1 MLATGLHEP
10 VSLRAVPPQEWP
22 VGQDSTSTQSQL
34 SMAATMAV
42 VTAAAS
48 VAVHWLLSSFLQT
61 PPHPVLS
68 FIVSAFLVVA
78 IAAVAGKRGASNAP
92 PGPAAVPVFGNW
104 LQVGNDLNHRLLAR
118 LSARY
123 GPVFRLRLGVRNL
136 VVVSDPRLATEVLHT
151 QGVEFG
157 SRPRNVV
164 FDIFTANGSDMVFTE
179 YGDHWRR
186 MRRVMTLPFFTA
198 RVVQQYRAMWEAEMD
213 HVVSDLRAD
222 KMAHVAG
229 VVVRRRLQL
238 MLYNIMYRM
247 MFDAKFESVDD
258 PMFVQ
263 ATRFNSERSRLAQ
276 SFEYNYG
283 DFIPVL
289 RPFLRGYLNKCRDLQ
304 TRRLAFFN
312 TNYVE
317 KRRKVMDTPGDKD
330 KLRCAIDHVLAA
342 EKSGE
347 ITPEN
352 VIYIVENINV
362 AAIETTL
369 WSIEWALAEVVNHP
383 DVQRKVRRE
392 IKDVL
397 GDDEPITESNIGRLP
412 YLQAVIKEAL
422 RLHCPIPLLVPHMN
436 LEDAKL
442 GGYAIPKGSK
452 VVVNAWWLSNNPE
465 LWEKPEEF
473 RPERFIGEESSVDA
487 AVGGKVDFR
496 FLPFGMGRRSCPG
509 IILALPILALIVGK
523 LVRSFEMVP
532 PPGVDKL
539 DVSEKGGQFSLH
551 IANHSVV
558 AFHPISP

>member
-1 MLATGLHEP
+1 
-10 VSLRAVPPQEWP
+10 
-22 VGQDSTSTQSQL
+22 
-34 SMAATMAV
+34 MAV
-42 VTAAAS
+42 SAARVAVATAAS
-48 VAVHWLLSSFLQT
+48 LAVHWLLRPFLQAQ
-61 PPHPVLS
+61 HPALGLLLPAAV
-68 FIVSAFLVVA
+68 FLG
-78 IAAVAGKRGASNAP
+78 IAATGAANAP

-104 LQVGNDLNHRLLAR
+104 LQVGNDLNHRFLAR

-164 FDIFTANGSDMVFTE
+164 FDIFTANGADMVFTE

-198 RVVQQYRAMWEAEMD
+198 RVVQQYRDMWEAEMD
-213 HVVSDLRAD
+213 AVVSDISADAVAQRA
-222 KMAHVAG
+222 G
-229 VVVRRRLQL
+229 FVVRRRLQL

-247 MFDAKFESVDD
+247 MFDARFDSVDD
-258 PMFVQ
+258 PMFVE

-276 SFEYNYG
+276 SFDYNYG
-283 DFIPVL
+283 DFIPIL
-289 RPFLRGYLNKCRDLQ
+289 RPFLRGYLSKCRDLQ

-312 TNYVE
+312 NNYVE

-330 KLRCAIDHVLAA
+330 KLRCAIDHILQA
-342 EKSGE
+342 EKNGE

-383 DVQRKVRRE
+383 AVQRKVRDE
-392 IKDVL
+392 IKAVV
-397 GDDEPITESNIGRLP
+397 GDDEPITESTIHSLP
-412 YLQAVIKEAL
+412 YLQAVVKETL
-422 RLHCPIPLLVPHMN
+422 RLHSPIPLLVPHMN
-436 LEDAKL
+436 LEEAKL
-442 GGYAIPKGSK
+442 GGYTIPKGSK
-452 VVVNAWWLSNNPE
+452 VVVNAWWLANNPE
-465 LWEKPEEF
+465 LWEKSEEF
-473 RPERFIGEESSVDA
+473 RPERFLGEEKSVDA
-487 AVGGKVDFR
+487 TVGGKVDFR
-496 FLPFGMGRRSCPG
+496 FLPFGVGRRSCPG

-532 PPGVDKL
+532 PPGVEKL

-551 IANHSVV
+551 IAKHSVI
-558 AFHPISP
+558 AFHPVSGSA

>member
-1 MLATGLHEP
+1 
-10 VSLRAVPPQEWP
+10 
-22 VGQDSTSTQSQL
+22 
-34 SMAATMAV
+34 MAALAIRAAFAAV
-42 VTAAAS
+42 ATS
-48 VAVHWLLSSFLQT
+48 LAVYWLLNSSFLQT
-61 PPHPVLS
+61 PNIALS
-68 FIVSAFLVVA
+68 LPAAAAAFVVVA
-78 IAAVAGKRGASNAP
+78 IAASGPGHRSDGTP
-92 PGPAAVPVFGNW
+92 PGPAALPVLGNW
-104 LQVGNDLNHRLLAR
+104 LQVGNDLNHRFLAR

-164 FDIFTANGSDMVFTE
+164 FDIFTANGADMVFTE

-213 HVVSDLRAD
+213 AVVSDLRAD
-222 KMAHVAG
+222 PVARVAG

-238 MLYNIMYRM
+238 MLYNIMYGM
-247 MFDAKFESVDD
+247 MFDARFESVDD
-258 PMFVQ
+258 PLFVQ

-276 SFEYNYG
+276 SFDYNYG
-283 DFIPVL
+283 DFIPIL

-304 TRRLAFFN
+304 SRRLAFFN
-312 TNYVE
+312 NNYVE
-317 KRRKVMDTPGDKD
+317 KRRKVMDSPGDKD
-330 KLRCAIDHVLAA
+330 KLRCAIDHILAA
-342 EKSGE
+342 EKNGE
-347 ITPEN
+347 ITAEN

-383 DVQRKVRRE
+383 AVQTKVRGE

-397 GDDEPITESNIGRLP
+397 GDDEPITESNIQQLP
-412 YLQAVIKEAL
+412 YLQAVIKETL
-422 RLHCPIPLLVPHMN
+422 RLHSPIPLLVPHMN
-436 LEDAKL
+436 LEEAKL
-442 GGYAIPKGSK
+442 GGYTIPRGSK
-452 VVVNAWWLSNNPE
+452 VVVNAWWLANNPE

-473 RPERFIGEESSVDA
+473 RPERFLDEDSGVDA
-487 AVGGKVDFR
+487 ATIGGKADFR
-496 FLPFGMGRRSCPG
+496 FLPFGVGRRSCPG
-509 IILALPILALIVGK
+509 IILAMPILALIVGK
-523 LVRSFEMVP
+523 LVRSFQMLP

-558 AFHPISP
+558 AFHPIDSA

>member
-1 MLATGLHEP
+1 HAPHPALLP
-10 VSLRAVPPQEWP
+10 
-22 VGQDSTSTQSQL
+22 
-34 SMAATMAV
+34 
-42 VTAAAS
+42 AAAAL
-48 VAVHWLLSSFLQT
+48 VA
-61 PPHPVLS
+61 
-68 FIVSAFLVVA
+68 VA
-78 IAAVAGKRGASNAP
+78 IAAGAGRKRGGAGAP

-104 LQVGNDLNHRLLAR
+104 LQVGNDLNHRFLAR

-136 VVVSDPRLATEVLHT
+136 VVVSDPQLATEVLHT

-164 FDIFTANGSDMVFTE
+164 FDIFTANGADMVFTE

-198 RVVQQYRAMWEAEMD
+198 RVVQQYRSMWEAEMD
-213 HVVSDLRAD
+213 DV
-222 KMAHVAG
+222 
-229 VVVRRRLQL
+229 L

-247 MFDAKFESVDD
+247 MFDARFESVDD
-258 PMFVQ
+258 PMFVE
-263 ATRFNSERSRLAQ
+263 ATKFNSERSRLAQ
-276 SFEYNYG
+276 SFDYNYG
-283 DFIPVL
+283 DFIPIL

-312 TNYVE
+312 ANYVE
-317 KRRKVMDTPGDKD
+317 KRRKVMDTPGDKN
-330 KLRCAIDHVLAA
+330 KLRCAIDHILAA

-383 DVQRKVRRE
+383 EVQRKVRGE
-392 IKDVL
+392 IRDVL
-397 GDDEPITESNIGRLP
+397 GDDEPITESNISKLP
-412 YLQAVIKEAL
+412 YLQAVIKETL
-422 RLHCPIPLLVPHMN
+422 RLHSPIPLLVPHMN
-436 LEDAKL
+436 LEEASL
-442 GGYAIPKGSK
+442 GGYTIPKGSK
-452 VVVNAWWLSNNPE
+452 VVVNAWWLANNPE

-473 RPERFIGEESSVDA
+473 RPERFLGEESNVDTT
-487 AVGGKVDFR
+487 VGGGKVDFR
-496 FLPFGMGRRSCPG
+496 FLPFGVGRRSCPG

-558 AFHPISP
+558 AFHPIVS

>member
-1 MLATGLHEP
+1 
-10 VSLRAVPPQEWP
+10 
-22 VGQDSTSTQSQL
+22 
-34 SMAATMAV
+34 MAV
-42 VTAAAS
+42 SARRVAFATAASLAVYWLLKS
-48 VAVHWLLSSFLQT
+48 FLHAPHPALLPAAAALVAV
-61 PPHPVLS
+61 
-68 FIVSAFLVVA
+68 
-78 IAAVAGKRGASNAP
+78 AVGAGGKRGGPGAP

-104 LQVGNDLNHRLLAR
+104 LQVGNDLNHRFLAR

-164 FDIFTANGSDMVFTE
+164 FD
-179 YGDHWRR
+179 
-186 MRRVMTLPFFTA
+186 A
-198 RVVQQYRAMWEAEMD
+198 R
-213 HVVSDLRAD
+213 
-222 KMAHVAG
+222 
-229 VVVRRRLQL
+229 
-238 MLYNIMYRM
+238 
-247 MFDAKFESVDD
+247 FDSVDD
-258 PMFVQ
+258 PMFVE
-263 ATRFNSERSRLAQ
+263 ATKFNSERSRLAQ
-276 SFEYNYG
+276 SFDYNYG
-283 DFIPVL
+283 DFIPIL

-312 TNYVE
+312 SNYVE
-317 KRRKVMDTPGDKD
+317 KRREVMDTPGQDKN
-330 KLRCAIDHVLAA
+330 KLRCAIDHILAA

-383 DVQRKVRRE
+383 DVQRKVRGE
-392 IKDVL
+392 IRDVL
-397 GDDEPITESNIGRLP
+397 GDDEPITESNISKLP
-412 YLQAVIKEAL
+412 YLQAVIKETL
-422 RLHCPIPLLVPHMN
+422 RLHSPIPLLVPHMN
-436 LEDAKL
+436 LEEASL
-442 GGYAIPKGSK
+442 GGYTIPKGSK
-452 VVVNAWWLSNNPE
+452 VVVNAWWLANNPE

-473 RPERFIGEESSVDA
+473 KPERFLGEESNVDA
-487 AVGGKVDFR
+487 TVGGKVDFR
-496 FLPFGMGRRSCPG
+496 FLPFGVGRRSCPG

>member
-1 MLATGLHEP
+1 
-10 VSLRAVPPQEWP
+10 
-22 VGQDSTSTQSQL
+22 
-34 SMAATMAV
+34 MAATMAF

-48 VAVHWLLSSFLQT
+48 VALHWLLSSFLQT
-61 PPHPVLS
+61 PPHPALS
-68 FIVSAFLVVA
+68 FLLSAFLVVA

-222 KMAHVAG
+222 GAARGAG

-247 MFDAKFESVDD
+247 MFDARFESVDD

-283 DFIPVL
+283 DFIPIL

-383 DVQRKVRRE
+383 DVQRKVRGE

-412 YLQAVIKEAL
+412 YLQAVIKETL

-473 RPERFIGEESSVDA
+473 RPERFLGEESSVDA
-487 AVGGKVDFR
+487 AVGSKVDFR

>member
-1 MLATGLHEP
+1 
-10 VSLRAVPPQEWP
+10 
-22 VGQDSTSTQSQL
+22 
-34 SMAATMAV
+34 MAV
-42 VTAAAS
+42 SARRVAFATAASLAVYWLLKS
-48 VAVHWLLSSFLQT
+48 FLHAPHPALLPAAAALVAV
-61 PPHPVLS
+61 
-68 FIVSAFLVVA
+68 
-78 IAAVAGKRGASNAP
+78 AVGAGGKRGGPGAP

-104 LQVGNDLNHRLLAR
+104 LQVGNDLNHRFLAR

-164 FDIFTANGSDMVFTE
+164 FDIFTA
-179 YGDHWRR
+179 
-186 MRRVMTLPFFTA
+186 

-213 HVVSDLRAD
+213 DVVSDLRAD
-222 KMAHVAG
+222 SAARGAG

-247 MFDAKFESVDD
+247 MFDARFDSVDD
-258 PMFVQ
+258 PMFVE
-263 ATRFNSERSRLAQ
+263 ATKFNSERSRLAQ
-276 SFEYNYG
+276 SFDYNYG
-283 DFIPVL
+283 DFIPIL

-312 TNYVE
+312 SNYVE
-317 KRRKVMDTPGDKD
+317 KRREVMDTPGQDKN
-330 KLRCAIDHVLAA
+330 KLRCAIDHILAA

-383 DVQRKVRRE
+383 DVQRKVRGE
-392 IKDVL
+392 IRDVL
-397 GDDEPITESNIGRLP
+397 GDDEPITESNISKLP
-412 YLQAVIKEAL
+412 YLQAVIKETL
-422 RLHCPIPLLVPHMN
+422 RLHSPIPLLVPHMN
-436 LEDAKL
+436 LEEASL
-442 GGYAIPKGSK
+442 GGYTIPKGSK
-452 VVVNAWWLSNNPE
+452 VVVNAWWLANNPE

-473 RPERFIGEESSVDA
+473 KPERFLGEESNVDA
-487 AVGGKVDFR
+487 TVGGKVDFR
-496 FLPFGMGRRSCPG
+496 FLPFGVGRRSCPG

>member
-1 MLATGLHEP
+1 
-10 VSLRAVPPQEWP
+10 
-22 VGQDSTSTQSQL
+22 
-34 SMAATMAV
+34 MAASAPRV
-42 VTAAAS
+42 AFATAASLAVYWLLKS
-48 VAVHWLLSSFLQT
+48 LLHTPHPALLPAAAALVAVAIT
-61 PPHPVLS
+61 
-68 FIVSAFLVVA
+68 VA
-78 IAAVAGKRGASNAP
+78 AGGKLGAGAP

-104 LQVGNDLNHRLLAR
+104 LQVGNDLNHRFLAR

-164 FDIFTANGSDMVFTE
+164 FDIFTANGADMVFTE

-186 MRRVMTLPFFTA
+186 MRRVMTLLFFTA
-198 RVVQQYRAMWEAEMD
+198 RVVQQYRSMWEAEMD
-213 HVVSDLRAD
+213 GVVSDLRAD
-222 KMAHVAG
+222 SAARGAG

-247 MFDAKFESVDD
+247 MFDARFDSVHD
-258 PMFVQ
+258 PMFVE
-263 ATRFNSERSRLAQ
+263 ATKFNSERSRLAQ
-276 SFEYNYG
+276 SFDYNYG
-283 DFIPVL
+283 DFIPIL

-312 TNYVE
+312 SNYVE
-317 KRRKVMDTPGDKD
+317 KRRKVMDTPGDKN
-330 KLRCAIDHVLAA
+330 KLRCAIDHILAA

-362 AAIETTL
+362 AATETTL

-383 DVQRKVRRE
+383 DVQRKVRGE
-392 IKDVL
+392 IRDVL
-397 GDDEPITESNIGRLP
+397 GDDEPITESSISKLA
-412 YLQAVIKEAL
+412 YLQAVIKETL
-422 RLHCPIPLLVPHMN
+422 RLHSPIPLLVPHMN
-436 LEDAKL
+436 LEEASL
-442 GGYAIPKGSK
+442 GGYTIPKGSK
-452 VVVNAWWLSNNPE
+452 VVVNAWWLANNPE

-473 RPERFIGEESSVDA
+473 RPERFLDEESNVDA
-487 AVGGKVDFR
+487 TVGGKVDFR
-496 FLPFGMGRRSCPG
+496 FLPFGVGRRSCPG

-551 IANHSVV
+551 IANHSTV
-558 AFHPISP
+558 AFHPIVVSP

>member
-1 MLATGLHEP
+1 
-10 VSLRAVPPQEWP
+10 
-22 VGQDSTSTQSQL
+22 
-34 SMAATMAV
+34 MAV
-42 VTAAAS
+42 SARRVAFATAASLAVYWLLKS
-48 VAVHWLLSSFLQT
+48 FLHAPHPALLPAAAALVAV
-61 PPHPVLS
+61 
-68 FIVSAFLVVA
+68 
-78 IAAVAGKRGASNAP
+78 AVGAGGKRGGPGAP

-104 LQVGNDLNHRLLAR
+104 LQVGNDLNHRFLAR

-164 FDIFTANGSDMVFTE
+164 FDIFTANGADMVFTE

-213 HVVSDLRAD
+213 DVVSDLRAD
-222 KMAHVAG
+222 SAARGAG

-247 MFDAKFESVDD
+247 MFDARFDSVDD
-258 PMFVQ
+258 PMFVE
-263 ATRFNSERSRLAQ
+263 ATKFNSERSRLAQ
-276 SFEYNYG
+276 SFDYNYG
-283 DFIPVL
+283 DFI
-289 RPFLRGYLNKCRDLQ
+289 
-304 TRRLAFFN
+304 
-312 TNYVE
+312 
-317 KRRKVMDTPGDKD
+317 
-330 KLRCAIDHVLAA
+330 
-342 EKSGE
+342 
-347 ITPEN
+347 
-352 VIYIVENINV
+352 
-362 AAIETTL
+362 
-369 WSIEWALAEVVNHP
+369 
-383 DVQRKVRRE
+383 
-392 IKDVL
+392 
-397 GDDEPITESNIGRLP
+397 TESNISKLP
-412 YLQAVIKEAL
+412 YLQAVIKETL
-422 RLHCPIPLLVPHMN
+422 RLHSPIPLLVPHMN
-436 LEDAKL
+436 LEEASL
-442 GGYAIPKGSK
+442 GGYTIPKGSK
-452 VVVNAWWLSNNPE
+452 VVVNAWWLANNPE

-473 RPERFIGEESSVDA
+473 KPERFLGEESNVDA
-487 AVGGKVDFR
+487 TVGGKVDFR
-496 FLPFGMGRRSCPG
+496 FLPFGVGRRSCPG